1 MTKNETLRQLLATVP
16 LFTDLDDEILAAI
29 EKISNRRTL
38 SKGSL
43 LFAEGDIAESMYVLI
58 EGRLRCFSSAD
69 TGKEFV
75 FYVATAGTSF
85 GEMALIDEEPRS
97 LSIDAAEDC
106 QLLSISKTSFL
117 ELLEKT
123 PLLNNNLLRNMI
135 RYNRY
140 LANMVKSLALKDVYG
155 RMRLLLENLAIDV
168 NGRRYIEDALSQQA
182 IADRVGSSR
191 EMIAKLMRELV
202 FGNYIRIENRRIELL
217 QKLPEHF

>member
-1 MTKNETLRQLLATVP
+1 MSPHLTLRQLLASVP
-16 LFTDLDDEILAAI
+16 LFTDLDNDILAAI

-38 SKGSL
+38 NKGAL

-75 FYVATAGTSF
+75 FYVAQAGSSF
-85 GEMALIDEEPRS
+85 GEMALIDEEPRA

-106 QLLSISKTSFL
+106 QLLSISKNTFL
-117 ELLEKT
+117 ELLEKN
-123 PLLNNNLLRNMI
+123 PLLNKNLLRNMI
-135 RYNRY
+135 RTNRY
-140 LANMVKSLALKDVYG
+140 LAEMVKSLALKDVYG
-155 RMRLLLENLAIDV
+155 RMRLLLESLAIEA
-168 NGRRYIEDALSQQA
+168 NGHRYIEEALSQQA

-202 FGNYIRIENRRIELL
+202 FGNYIRIENRRIVLL

>member
-1 MTKNETLRQLLATVP
+1 MSPHLTLRQLLASVP
-16 LFTDLDDEILAAI
+16 LFTDLDNDILAAI
-29 EKISNRRTL
+29 EKISNRRIL
-38 SKGSL
+38 NKGAL

-75 FYVATAGTSF
+75 FYVAQAGSSF
-85 GEMALIDEEPRS
+85 GEMALIDEEPRA

-106 QLLSISKTSFL
+106 QLLSISKNTFL
-117 ELLEKT
+117 ELLKKN
-123 PLLNNNLLRNMI
+123 PLLNKNLLRNMI
-135 RYNRY
+135 RTNRY
-140 LANMVKSLALKDVYG
+140 LAEMVKSLALKDVYG
-155 RMRLLLENLAIDV
+155 RMRLLLESLAIEA
-168 NGRRYIEDALSQQA
+168 NGHRYIEEALSQQA

-202 FGNYIRIENRRIELL
+202 FGNYIRIENRRIVLL